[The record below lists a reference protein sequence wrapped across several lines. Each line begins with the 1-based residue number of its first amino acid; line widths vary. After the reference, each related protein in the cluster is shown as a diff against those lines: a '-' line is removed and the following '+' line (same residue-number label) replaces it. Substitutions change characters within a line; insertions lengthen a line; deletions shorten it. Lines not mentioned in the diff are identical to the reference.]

1 MEERMKKVGQRI
13 KELRSRRGIAQ
24 TDLAK
29 MIELSQTN
37 LSNIERGRTGVTLQ
51 NLFKIQEV
59 LGCSMV
65 DFFTDADSTPTSVKQ
80 QAGSSVSID
89 DAIKVLQMIKEIGS
103 SENRR

>member
-24 TDLAK
+24 TELAK

-59 LGCSMV
+59 LGCRMA
-65 DFFTDADSTPTSVKQ
+65 DFFADADVAATSAKQ

-89 DAIKVLQMIKEIGS
+89 DAIKVLQMIKELGS
-103 SENRR
+103 SETKR